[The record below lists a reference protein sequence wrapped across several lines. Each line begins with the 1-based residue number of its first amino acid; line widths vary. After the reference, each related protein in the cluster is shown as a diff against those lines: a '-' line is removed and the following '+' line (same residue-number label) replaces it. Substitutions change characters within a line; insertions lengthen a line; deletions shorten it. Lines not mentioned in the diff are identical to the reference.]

1 MSVRSSVSLWS
12 KLGNL
17 LYILYANNIMQ
28 NFKLAKIE
36 IYVNDFSAYGVL
48 NIDNGKCE
56 LQINLIIFKNNK
68 KWQFNINF
76 EQYHTIHFGK
86 KITF

>member
-1 MSVRSSVSLWS
+1 MI

-17 LYILYANNIMQ
+17 LYIFYANNIMQ

-36 IYVNDFSAYGVL
+36 MYVNDLSAYGVL
-48 NIDNGKCE
+48 NIDNGKSE

-68 KWQFNINF
+68 KW
-76 EQYHTIHFGK
+76 
-86 KITF
+86 